1 MVGLWY
7 CAVTQPERDYKTLLE
22 KDILMFAEAVSNPQ
36 TDYNYRQMHESKE
49 RMESYINHIEPI
61 QKNRR
66 SKMLVSFAFAGLFL
80 IGGIL
85 SVRR

>member
-1 MVGLWY
+1 
-7 CAVTQPERDYKTLLE
+7 
-22 KDILMFAEAVSNPQ
+22 MFAEAVSNPQ

-49 RMESYINHIEPI
+49 RMESYIEPI